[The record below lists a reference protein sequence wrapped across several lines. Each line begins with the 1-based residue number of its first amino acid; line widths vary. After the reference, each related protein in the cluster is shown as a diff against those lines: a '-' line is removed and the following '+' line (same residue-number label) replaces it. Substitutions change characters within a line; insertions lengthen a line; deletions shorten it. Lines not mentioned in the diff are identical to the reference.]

1 MQCTPSARQY
11 SLNSWILFIPELY
24 SLLQLFLTVCTK
36 ILITH
41 YCYQKLEF
49 SGTVIIKKLKIQIF
63 IWIFILKKKNYEKIV
78 FYKSHRGSI
87 KISVNFSQRMFIFKS
102 FWHVSLGTSKM
113 VIILSFRV
121 NFFTVTV
128 YVQNDLPIEKLT
140 HYNFYMKNSKWRR
153 TGTGKKFIVD
163 CSGHFSLVL
172 VLEEN
177 TTAEVFFLLYWKFLS
192 MLHAS

>member
-1 MQCTPSARQY
+1 
-11 SLNSWILFIPELY
+11 
-24 SLLQLFLTVCTK
+24 
-36 ILITH
+36 
-41 YCYQKLEF
+41 
-49 SGTVIIKKLKIQIF
+49 
-63 IWIFILKKKNYEKIV
+63 
-78 FYKSHRGSI
+78 
-87 KISVNFSQRMFIFKS
+87 MFIFKS